1 MTDFRQE
8 HPDGVILAVDQMS
21 AYLQATL
28 TRVWSPI
35 GQTPYV
41 RLSPQRDDVHLYGAL
56 DVIRGQQVALPAT
69 QLNGQ
74 QTVHF
79 LEHLL
84 TCFPNQAILLLWDRA
99 PWHKGVARQVVQ
111 DHPRLDMLYFPPG
124 CPHLNPQEH
133 VWKQTRQAV
142 GHLRDYCHI
151 SALRQ
156 AFLTYLDNTLFHFNW
171 IAKYLPPTLSVPV
184 LA

>member
-1 MTDFRQE
+1 VTDFRQA
-8 HPDGVILAVDQMS
+8 HPDGLILALDQMS
-21 AYLQATL
+21 AYLQASL
-28 TRVWSPI
+28 TRVWSLV

-41 RLSPQRDDVHLYGAL
+41 RLSPQRDSVHLYGAL
-56 DVIRGQQVALPAT
+56 DVISGQQVALPASK
-69 QLNGQ
+69 LNGE

-79 LEHLL
+79 LEHVLA
-84 TCFPNQAILLLWDRA
+84 CFPNRAILLLWDRA
-99 PWHKGVARQVVQ
+99 PWHKGVARQFVQ

-142 GHLRDYCHI
+142 GHLRDYYHI

-156 AFLTYLDNTLFHFNW
+156 AFLSYLDNTLFHFNW
-171 IAKYLPPTLSVPV
+171 IAKYLPPTLYVSV
-184 LA
+184 LS